1 MDLVFLSDI
10 VRLINMSWEL
20 DFVFL
25 SEIVGLIKIELKVG
39 LSFSE

>member
-1 MDLVFLSDI
+1 MDLVFLSEI
-10 VRLINMSWEL
+10 VGLINMSWEL

-25 SEIVGLIKIELKVG
+25 SESVGLIKIELKVG

>member
-1 MDLVFLSDI
+1 MDLVSLSEI
-10 VRLINMSWEL
+10 VGLINMCWEL

-39 LSFSE
+39 LSVSE

>member
-1 MDLVFLSDI
+1 MDLVFLSEI
-10 VRLINMSWEL
+10 VGLINMSWEL

-25 SEIVGLIKIELKVG
+25 SDIVGLIKIELKVG

>member
-1 MDLVFLSDI
+1 MDLVFLSEI
-10 VRLINMSWEL
+10 VGLINMSWEL